1 MCSVNGAHNTSL
13 GMQTRTCI
21 WLSGAITAAA
31 ALLAVLAPDRANGQ
45 EAAPE
50 MAVPAVVKAGDPV
63 EPLGAYLVNDPA
75 RGVQFLDAAGRRL
88 YFGAQAGGEQ
98 LVFAPAEAATAS
110 AALTPVVA
118 RQGSRLDVPASFWIE
133 ISKPDTTREGL
144 VLQRGGYAVSDYIP
158 VHWIL
163 QATRVKRTE
172 GGGYTAPSQLW
183 YDRDHNLI
191 ETNNASR
198 PSPEAVYYRIYQM
211 FSEDGCRVSLTCNP
225 DQAPPPTDGAA
236 VHPGEIVLPAGADLR
251 ERLAATELARAVR
264 LVTGR
269 RMPILREP
277 SPAGGPKILI
287 GRKLAAG
294 FGADLAFLEGSDGFA
309 LRRQGDAVHVFGA
322 TSRGTLY
329 GVFRLVELNSDII
342 WFRPDRRFGTVFTPR
357 ATMTF
362 DVADLRTKPAFRYR
376 TWSGPGGNDYCDTYL
391 WQLRNG
397 VGGNYSTRDGLFT
410 PGNYRQ
416 KELGRYASVGG
427 NWKELPLAQAP
438 GREDFHAIIDG
449 KRVVTGGGQPCFTN
463 PDLMPATL
471 AEARKRIAEGPEELD
486 FFSYNYSDSWACCE
500 CKQCMAPI
508 PLPGGGALAA
518 KSVVPQNDPWFRST
532 RTFLEASRLAAGLNE
547 TRPGLDCF
555 VLAYIYTAAWPA
567 IKPHPRVLVRFASY
581 DTSSMRF
588 PLREQTAPAYY
599 APESWATRYAQWI
612 EGHPGGMGAYE
623 YFFTSI
629 PAMFAEAAATNMQ
642 DLARAGAP
650 SFHSQTQPD
659 TGNKSLESFGLNA
672 TMWDMNAMDQWLISR
687 LMWDPFQSVDARRAD
702 FIARVYREAAPEMAE
717 YYRLFGREWF
727 NRGNPT
733 FVNCHSWAG
742 RVYDDFIVKPGLEKP
757 LRDLL
762 VAAAHK
768 AGHASAR
775 RHLRQKLEAY
785 DQMGASLGRLSVPR
799 VAESAAAWEDA
810 GSPHWNRAFVAETFR
825 DALNFDYAAN
835 LATNRTEVRLMHDQ
849 IHLYFRVDARGA
861 APAPSPAGERYPM
874 GDRVEFFFNT
884 GNRTRTLFAVGAD
897 GAASDLRN
905 WDHRHDSGWQVRVVP
920 LEHGWGAVGR
930 IPLDAVKAAEAAHV
944 EAVIVRVAADGEES
958 YFRSDTN
965 RSRAHPVG
973 SNSTF
978 SRYELSEG
986 GH

>member
-1 MCSVNGAHNTSL
+1 MFRNGRFT
-13 GMQTRTCI
+13 G
-21 WLSGAITAAA
+21 AAA
-31 ALLAVLAPDRANGQ
+31 AAACALFASLPAMRVAGQ

-50 MAVPAVVKAGDPV
+50 RVVAPAVVKAGEPV
-63 EPLGAYLVNDPA
+63 EPLGAYLVNDPT
-75 RGVQFLDAAGRRL
+75 RGVQFLDAAGRGL
-88 YFGAQAGGEQ
+88 YFGAQAGGAA

-110 AALTPVVA
+110 AALTPIRA
-118 RQGSRLDVPASFWIE
+118 EKGSRIDVPASFWIE

-144 VLQRGGYAVSDYIP
+144 ALQRGGYAVSDYIP
-158 VHWIL
+158 VTWTL
-163 QATRVKRTE
+163 QATRVKRAE
-172 GGGYTAPSQLW
+172 GGGFTPPSQLW

-198 PSPEAVYYRIYQM
+198 PAPEAVYYRIYQM
-211 FSEDGCRVSLTCNP
+211 FSDDGCRVSLVSDP
-225 DQAPPPTDGAA
+225 GVSLPPADGVPA
-236 VHPGEIVLPAGADLR
+236 HPGEIVLPADADLR

-264 LVTGR
+264 LITGK

-277 SPAGGPKILI
+277 SPAGGPKILV

-342 WFRPDRRFGTVFTPR
+342 WYRPDRRFGTVFTPR
-357 ATMTF
+357 AAMTF
-362 DVADLRTKPAFRYR
+362 EVADLRTKPAFRYR
-376 TWSGPGGNDYCDTYL
+376 TWSGPGGNDYCDTHL
-391 WQLRNG
+391 WQLRSG
-397 VGGNYSTRDGLFT
+397 VGGNYTTRDGRFT

-486 FFSYNYSDSWACCE
+486 FFSYDYSDSWACCE
-500 CKQCMAPI
+500 CERCMAPI

-567 IKPHPRVLVRFASY
+567 IKPHPKVLVRFASY

-612 EGHPGGMGAYE
+612 EGHPEGMGAYE

-629 PAMFAEAAATNMQ
+629 PAMFAEATATNMQ
-642 DLARAGAP
+642 DMARAGAP

-702 FIARVYREAAPEMAE
+702 FIARVYREAAPEMTE

-742 RVYDDFIVKPGLEKP
+742 RVYDDFIVKPGLEKT

-762 VAAAHK
+762 VAAANK

-775 RHLRQKLEAY
+775 RHLQQKLAAY

-799 VAESAAAWEDA
+799 VAEIAAAWEDA

-849 IHLYFRVDARGA
+849 THLYFRVA
-861 APAPSPAGERYPM
+861 ACGPGPAPSAAGERYPM
-874 GDRVEFFFNT
+874 GDRVEFFFST

-905 WDHRHDSGWQVRVVP
+905 WDHRYDSGWQVRVVP
-920 LEHGWGAVGR
+920 LENGWGAVGR

-978 SRYELSEG
+978 SRYELSDG

>member
-1 MCSVNGAHNTSL
+1 MSL
-13 GMQTRTCI
+13 DRPTRASI
-21 WLSGAITAAA
+21 WLPVAITAAS
-31 ALLAVLAPDRANGQ
+31 ALLAGLATGRAVAQ
-45 EAAPE
+45 EAAPA
-50 MAVPAVVKAGDPV
+50 MAMPTVVQAGEPV

-88 YFGAQAGGEQ
+88 YFGAHAAGDQ

-110 AALTPVVA
+110 AALTPITA
-118 RQGSRLDVPASFWIE
+118 QQGSRLDVPASFWIE
-133 ISKPDTTREGL
+133 ISKPDATRAGL
-144 VLQRGGYAVSDYIP
+144 ALQRGGYAVSDYIP
-158 VHWIL
+158 VTWIL
-163 QATRVKRTE
+163 QATRVKGAE
-172 GGGYTAPSQLW
+172 GAGYHAPSQLW

-198 PSPEAVYYRIYQM
+198 FSPEAVYYRIYQM
-211 FSEDGCRVSLTCNP
+211 FSEDGCQMSLVFNP
-225 DQAPPPTDGAA
+225 GQARPPADDAQE
-236 VHPGEIVLPAGADLR
+236 HPGEIVLPAGADLR

-264 LVTGR
+264 LITGK
-269 RMPILREP
+269 RMPILCEP
-277 SPAGGPKILI
+277 SPAGGAKIVL

-294 FGADLAFLEGSDGFA
+294 LGDDLAFLEGSDGFA
-309 LRRQGDAVHVFGA
+309 IRRRGDAAHVFGA
-322 TSRGTLY
+322 TSRGTLF

-342 WFRPDRRFGTVFTPR
+342 WFRPDRRFGAVFTPR
-357 ATMTF
+357 ETMAF
-362 DVADLRTKPAFRYR
+362 AAADLRTKPAFRYR

-397 VGGNYSTRDGLFT
+397 VGGNYTTRDGLFT

-500 CKQCMAPI
+500 CERCMAPI

-567 IKPHPRVLVRFASY
+567 IKPHPKVLVRFASY

-612 EGHPGGMGAYE
+612 EGHPEGMGAYE

-650 SFHSQTQPD
+650 TFHSQTQPD
-659 TGNKSLESFGLNA
+659 TGNKSIESFGLNA

-687 LMWDPFQSVDARRAD
+687 LMWDPFESVDMWRAD

-727 NRGNPT
+727 NRSNKT
-733 FVNCHSWAG
+733 FVNCHSPAG
-742 RVYDDFIVKPGLEKP
+742 RVYDDFIVKPGLEKT

-762 VAAAHK
+762 AAAAHK

-775 RHLRQKLEAY
+775 RHLRQMLEAY
-785 DQMGASLGRLSVPR
+785 DQMGASLGRLAVPR
-799 VAESAAAWEDA
+799 VAEIAAEWEDP
-810 GSPHWNRAFVAETFR
+810 GSPHWNRAFVAESFR

-835 LATNRTEVRLMHDQ
+835 LATNRTEVRLAHDRAQ
-849 IHLYFRVDARGA
+849 LYFRVTARGA
-861 APAPSPAGERYPM
+861 AAVPSTAGERYPM
-874 GDRVEFFFNT
+874 GDRVEFCFNT
-884 GNRTRTLFAVGAD
+884 GNRTRTLCVVGAD
-897 GAASDLRN
+897 GAASDLRD
-905 WDHRHDSGWQVRVVP
+905 WDHRYDSGWQVRVVP
-920 LEHGWGAVGR
+920 LKNGWSAVGR
-930 IPLDAVKAAEAAHV
+930 IPLDAIKAADATHF
-944 EAVIVRVAADGEES
+944 EAVIVRVAVGGEES
-958 YFRSDTN
+958 YFRADTN
-965 RSRAHPVG
+965 RTRAHPVG
-973 SNSTF
+973 SNHTF

>member
-1 MCSVNGAHNTSL
+1 MSL
-13 GMQTRTCI
+13 DRPTRASI
-21 WLSGAITAAA
+21 WLPVAITAAS
-31 ALLAVLAPDRANGQ
+31 ALLAGLATGRAVAQ
-45 EAAPE
+45 EAAPA
-50 MAVPAVVKAGDPV
+50 MAMPTVVQAGEPV

-88 YFGAQAGGEQ
+88 YFGAHAAGDQ

-110 AALTPVVA
+110 AALTPITA
-118 RQGSRLDVPASFWIE
+118 QQGSRLDVPASFWIE
-133 ISKPDTTREGL
+133 ISKPDATRAGL
-144 VLQRGGYAVSDYIP
+144 ALQRGGYAVSDYIP
-158 VHWIL
+158 VTWIL
-163 QATRVKRTE
+163 QATRVKGAE
-172 GGGYTAPSQLW
+172 GAGYHAPSQLW

-198 PSPEAVYYRIYQM
+198 FSPEAVYYRIYQM
-211 FSEDGCRVSLTCNP
+211 FSEDGCQMSLVFNP
-225 DQAPPPTDGAA
+225 GQARPPADDAQE
-236 VHPGEIVLPAGADLR
+236 HPGEIVLPAGADLR

-264 LVTGR
+264 LITGK
-269 RMPILREP
+269 RMPILCEP
-277 SPAGGPKILI
+277 SPAGGAKIVL

-294 FGADLAFLEGSDGFA
+294 LGDDLAFLEGSDGFA
-309 LRRQGDAVHVFGA
+309 IRRRGDAAHVFGA
-322 TSRGTLY
+322 TSRGTLF

-342 WFRPDRRFGTVFTPR
+342 WFRPDRRFGAVFTPR
-357 ATMTF
+357 ETMAF
-362 DVADLRTKPAFRYR
+362 AAADLRTKPAFRYR

-397 VGGNYSTRDGLFT
+397 VGGNYTTRDGRFT

-449 KRVVTGGGQPCFTN
+449 KRVVTGGGQPCFTH

-471 AEARKRIAEGPEELD
+471 AEARKRLAEGPEELD

-500 CKQCMAPI
+500 CERCMAPI

-518 KSVVPQNDPWFRST
+518 KSIVPQNDPWFRST

-567 IKPHPRVLVRFASY
+567 IKPHPKVLVRFASY

-612 EGHPGGMGAYE
+612 EGHPEGMGAYE

-650 SFHSQTQPD
+650 TFHSQTQPD
-659 TGNKSLESFGLNA
+659 TGNKSIESFGLNA

-687 LMWDPFQSVDARRAD
+687 LMWDPFESVDMWRAD

-727 NRGNPT
+727 NRSNKT
-733 FVNCHSWAG
+733 FVNCHSPAG
-742 RVYDDFIVKPGLEKP
+742 RVYDDFIVKPGLEKT

-762 VAAAHK
+762 AAAAHK

-775 RHLRQKLEAY
+775 RHLRQMLEAY
-785 DQMGASLGRLSVPR
+785 DQMGASLGRLAVPR
-799 VAESAAAWEDA
+799 VAEIAAEWEDP
-810 GSPHWNRAFVAETFR
+810 GSPHWNRAFVAESFR

-835 LATNRTEVRLMHDQ
+835 LATNRTEVRLAHDRAQ
-849 IHLYFRVDARGA
+849 LYFRVTARGA
-861 APAPSPAGERYPM
+861 AAVPSTAGERYPM
-874 GDRVEFFFNT
+874 GDRVEFCFNT
-884 GNRTRTLFAVGAD
+884 GNRTRTLCVVGAD
-897 GAASDLRN
+897 GAASDLRD
-905 WDHRHDSGWQVRVVP
+905 WDHRYDSGWQVRVVP
-920 LEHGWGAVGR
+920 LKNGWSAVGR
-930 IPLDAVKAAEAAHV
+930 IPLDAIKAADATHF
-944 EAVIVRVAADGEES
+944 EAVIVRVAVGGEES
-958 YFRSDTN
+958 YFRADTN
-965 RSRAHPVG
+965 RTRAHPVG
-973 SNSTF
+973 SNHTF